1 LLFDVQYFF
10 LLQLLDKLKAPL
22 KKNITPINEK
32 IRADEVMLIAAN
44 GDKMG
49 VVSFSQAIELARA
62 ASLDLVQVSPSDSQ
76 PVVCK
81 LLDYGKHLFDKKK
94 SISSSKV
101 KVKRNTTKEI
111 KFRPSTDV
119 GDYNIK
125 LKKIKSFILDGDK
138 TKISVRFRGR
148 EILNS
153 DMGLNLLNRLRDELV
168 DIAQVDQEPSLE
180 GRQLLMVLSPLKKK
194 S

>member
-1 LLFDVQYFF
+1 LT
-10 LLQLLDKLKAPL
+10 
-22 KKNITPINEK
+22 KKNITPLNEK
-32 IRADEVMLIAAN
+32 IRAEEVMLIGAN
-44 GDKMG
+44 GEKMG
-49 VVSFSQAIELARA
+49 ILPFSEALKSANE
-62 ASLDLVQVSPSDSQ
+62 ASLDLVQVSPSDAN
-76 PVVCK
+76 PIVCK

-94 SISSSKV
+94 SISSTKV

-153 DMGLNLLNRLRDELV
+153 DMGLNLLNKLRLELEE
-168 DIAQVDQEPSLE
+168 IAQVDQEPSLE
-180 GRQLLMVLSPLKKK
+180 GRQLLMVLSPIKRK

>member
-1 LLFDVQYFF
+1 MAISKRKTVPVND
-10 LLQLLDKLKAPL
+10 
-22 KKNITPINEK
+22 K
-32 IRADEVMLIAAN
+32 IRAKKVLLIHVDGNKKGIVDIAEALDEAKN
-44 GDKMG
+44 
-49 VVSFSQAIELARA
+49 
-62 ASLDLVQVSPSDSQ
+62 ASLDLVQVSPSDSD

-81 LLDYGKHLFDKKK
+81 LLDYGKYLFDKKK
-94 SISSSKV
+94 NISASKGKV
-101 KVKRNTTKEI
+101 KKNTSKEI
-111 KFRPSTDV
+111 KFRPSTDI

-125 LKKIKSFILDGDK
+125 FNKIKSFILDGVK

-153 DMGLNLLNRLRDELV
+153 DMGLDLLNRLKDELK

-194 S
+194 N

>member
-1 LLFDVQYFF
+1 MLIG
-10 LLQLLDKLKAPL
+10 A
-22 KKNITPINEK
+22 NGEK
-32 IRADEVMLIAAN
+32 IGLMP
-44 GDKMG
+44 
-49 VVSFSQAIELARA
+49 FSEAIESARVA
-62 ASLDLVQVSPSDSQ
+62 TLDLVQVSPSDSE

-81 LLDYGKHLFDKKK
+81 LLDYGKHIFDKKK
-94 SISSSKV
+94 SISSSKS
-101 KVKRNTTKEI
+101 KIKRNTVKEI

-153 DMGLNLLNRLRDELV
+153 DMGLNLLNRLRDELAE
-168 DIAQVDQEPSLE
+168 IAQVDQEPSLE
-180 GRQLLMVLSPLKKK
+180 GRQLLMILSPLKKK

>member
-1 LLFDVQYFF
+1 
-10 LLQLLDKLKAPL
+10 
-22 KKNITPINEK
+22 
-32 IRADEVMLIAAN
+32 MLIDSDGSKLGIVTISKALDAA
-44 GDKMG
+44 KE
-49 VVSFSQAIELARA
+49 S
-62 ASLDLVQVSPSDSQ
+62 SLDLVQVSPSDANV
-76 PVVCK
+76 VVCK

-94 SISSSKV
+94 SISSSRV

-119 GDYNIK
+119 GDYVIK
-125 LKKIKSFILDGDK
+125 LKKIKSFILSGDK

-153 DMGLNLLNRLRDELV
+153 NIGLELLEKLKNELR

-180 GRQLLMVLSPLKKK
+180 GRQLLMVLSPLKRKN
-194 S
+194 

>member
-1 LLFDVQYFF
+1 
-10 LLQLLDKLKAPL
+10 
-22 KKNITPINEK
+22 
-32 IRADEVMLIAAN
+32 M
-44 GDKMG
+44 
-49 VVSFSQAIELARA
+49 
-62 ASLDLVQVSPSDSQ
+62 
-76 PVVCK
+76 
-81 LLDYGKHLFDKKK
+81 
-94 SISSSKV
+94 
-101 KVKRNTTKEI
+101 KRNTTKEI

-153 DMGLNLLNRLRDELV
+153 DMGLNLLNKLRLELEE
-168 DIAQVDQEPSLE
+168 IAQVDQEPSLE

-194 S
+194 K

>member
-1 LLFDVQYFF
+1 
-10 LLQLLDKLKAPL
+10 
-22 KKNITPINEK
+22 
-32 IRADEVMLIAAN
+32 MLINAD
-44 GDKMG
+44 GQKQG
-49 VVSFSQAIELARA
+49 LVPYTQAIESARA
-62 ASLDLVQVSPSDSQ
+62 VSLDLVQVSPSGAE
-76 PVVCK
+76 PIVCK

-94 SISSSKV
+94 STSSSKV

-153 DMGLNLLNRLRDELV
+153 DMGLNLLNKLRDELV

-180 GRQLLMVLSPLKKK
+180 GRQLLMVLSPLKKNK
-194 S
+194 

>member
-1 LLFDVQYFF
+1 
-10 LLQLLDKLKAPL
+10 
-22 KKNITPINEK
+22 
-32 IRADEVMLIAAN
+32 MLIDAN
-44 GDKMG
+44 GEKQG
-49 VVSFSQAIELARA
+49 LVSLSEALESARA
-62 ASLDLVQVSPSDSQ
+62 VSLDLVQVSPSDSS
-76 PVVCK
+76 PIVCK

-94 SISSSKV
+94 STSTSKA
-101 KVKRNTTKEI
+101 KVKRQSTKEI
-111 KFRPSTDV
+111 KFRPSTDI

-194 S
+194 

>member
-1 LLFDVQYFF
+1 MI
-10 LLQLLDKLKAPL
+10 KAS
-22 KKNITPINEK
+22 
-32 IRADEVMLIAAN
+32 EVMLIDNNGEKQGIVTIIDALEAAN
-44 GDKMG
+44 K
-49 VVSFSQAIELARA
+49 
-62 ASLDLVQVSPSDSQ
+62 ASLDLVQVSSSDSE

-94 SISSSKV
+94 NISSSKV
-101 KVKRNTTKEI
+101 RTKRNTTKEI

-153 DMGLNLLNRLRDELV
+153 NMGLDLLHKLKNELSE
-168 DIAQVDQEPSLE
+168 IAQVDQEPSLE
-180 GRQLLMVLSPLKKK
+180 GRQLLMVLSPLKRNKNLKK
-194 S
+194 EN

>member
-1 LLFDVQYFF
+1 
-10 LLQLLDKLKAPL
+10 
-22 KKNITPINEK
+22 
-32 IRADEVMLIAAN
+32 MLIGAQ
-44 GDKMG
+44 GEKLG
-49 VVSFSQAIELARA
+49 ILSLADA
-62 ASLDLVQVSPSDSQ
+62 LESAKTESLDLVQVSPSDAD

-81 LLDYGKHLFDKKK
+81 LLDYGKYLFDKKK
-94 SISSSKV
+94 SISSNKI

-119 GDYNIK
+119 GDYDIK
-125 LKKIKSFILDGDK
+125 LKKIKSFILGGDK

-153 DMGLNLLNRLRDELV
+153 DLGLNLLNKLRDELK
-168 DIAQVDQEPSLE
+168 DIAQIDQEPSLE

-194 S
+194 

>member
-1 LLFDVQYFF
+1 MCIRDS
-10 LLQLLDKLKAPL
+10 
-22 KKNITPINEK
+22 INNKGEK
-32 IRADEVMLIAAN
+32 QGIVSIVDALEAADN
-44 GDKMG
+44 
-49 VVSFSQAIELARA
+49 
-62 ASLDLVQVSPSDSQ
+62 ASLDLVQVSPSDSN

-94 SISSSKV
+94 NTSSSKGN
-101 KVKRNTTKEI
+101 VKRTSIKEI

-119 GDYNIK
+119 GDYEIK
-125 LKKIKSFILDGDK
+125 LKKIKSFILNGDK

-153 DMGLNLLNRLRDELV
+153 NMGLNLLNKLKLELE

-180 GRQLLMVLSPLKKK
+180 GRQLLMVLSPLSKKR
-194 S
+194 

>member
-1 LLFDVQYFF
+1 
-10 LLQLLDKLKAPL
+10 
-22 KKNITPINEK
+22 
-32 IRADEVMLIAAN
+32 MLIGPDGKN
-44 GDKMG
+44 RGL
-49 VVSFSQAIELARA
+49 VSLTEGLESAKKL
-62 ASLDLVQVSPSDSQ
+62 SLDLVQVSPSDAN
-76 PVVCK
+76 PIVCK
-81 LLDYGKHLFDKKK
+81 LLDYGKYLFDKKK
-94 SISSSKV
+94 SISSANV
-101 KVKRNTTKEI
+101 KVKKNTTKEI

-153 DMGLNLLNRLRDELV
+153 DMGLNLLNRLRDELD

-194 S
+194 R

>member
-1 LLFDVQYFF
+1 
-10 LLQLLDKLKAPL
+10 
-22 KKNITPINEK
+22 
-32 IRADEVMLIAAN
+32 
-44 GDKMG
+44 MG
-49 VVSFSQAIELARA
+49 VLPLSEALKSAAA
-62 ASLDLVQVSPSDSQ
+62 ASLDLVQVSTSDAN
-76 PVVCK
+76 PIVCK
-81 LLDYGKHLFDKKK
+81 ILDYGKHLFDKKK
-94 SISSSKV
+94 SISSAKV

-153 DMGLNLLNRLRDELV
+153 DMGLKLLNKLRLELEE
-168 DIAQVDQEPSLE
+168 IAQVDQEPSLE
-180 GRQLLMVLSPLKKK
+180 GRQLLMVLSPIKRKN
-194 S
+194 